1 MAFVKC
7 AIGRKPYLCEGDFAT
22 AMFPQPVPTHGGMLA
37 EAPTF
42 GAPDSDFILA
52 LLGGSTGA
60 WTVKY
65 VLS

>member
-1 MAFVKC
+1 
-7 AIGRKPYLCEGDFAT
+7 
-22 AMFPQPVPTHGGMLA
+22 MFPQPVPTHGGMLA